1 MTERTA
7 SFRPGQL
14 LDIGWWTDAIEWL
27 GRTSTSHIRRL
38 WWAWAAAIASL
49 ATFNHFCAL
58 AVNGWTDSLPQ
69 KTFIILKQ
77 SKTLAREDYVSF
89 KWHGGGPYPKDLPFV
104 KVVKGV
110 PGDVVTIQGRDFHIN
125 GVKVAT
131 AKEVS
136 RQGIPLAL
144 GPAGVIPPG
153 QYFVWTPHK
162 DSLDSRYALTGWIT
176 DAEVMGRALPLL

>member
-7 SFRPGQL
+7 HFRPSQL
-14 LDIGWWTDAIEWL
+14 LDIWWWTDAIDWF
-27 GRTSTSHIRRL
+27 GRTSTAHIKRF

-49 ATFNHFCAL
+49 ATFNYFCAL

-77 SKTLAREDYVSF
+77 SKVLAREDYVSF

-110 PGDVVTIQGRDFHIN
+110 PGDVVTIQGRDFYIN

-131 AKEVS
+131 AKELS
-136 RQGIPLAL
+136 RKGIPLAL

-153 QYFVWTPHK
+153 RQPGQPLRP
-162 DSLDSRYALTGWIT
+162 DRLDHR
-176 DAEVMGRALPLL
+176 R